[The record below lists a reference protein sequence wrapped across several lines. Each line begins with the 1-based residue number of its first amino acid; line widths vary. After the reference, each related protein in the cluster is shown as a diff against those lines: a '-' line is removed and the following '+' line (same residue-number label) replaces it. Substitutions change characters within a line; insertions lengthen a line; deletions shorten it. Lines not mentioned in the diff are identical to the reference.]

1 MSIHYEERN
10 ETVRD
15 ALERAVTSIEG
26 PTVTL
31 RQLLAIIGDHGPL
44 LLCAVLTVPFLL
56 PVSIPGVS
64 TVFGLAILL
73 LGIGITLNLMPWL
86 PSQIM
91 DRSINADKLKHVLQ
105 RGINLVARVE
115 NVIRQ
120 RISVLTS
127 GTFAGRV
134 NGLAIVAGAVLLMLP
149 LGLVPFSNTLPA
161 FGILFL
167 CIGMSQRDGVL
178 LIAGYGMLVATVLYF
193 SVLAYLALVAGR
205 GIASMIGGG

>member
-73 LGIGITLNLMPWL
+73 LGIGITLNRMPWL

-167 CIGMSQRDGVL
+167 RIGMSQRDGVL